1 MYTHAFTNG
10 KRKNKIC
17 ENMYAVLVLTD
28 KTTGCVC
35 VKKQTK
41 KNLNKR
47 KKTPKNGERETR
59 TTYKKKA
66 MSDMINC
73 CI

>member
-47 KKTPKNGERETR
+47 KKNPKMERER
-59 TTYKKKA
+59 HAQPIKK
-66 MSDMINC
+66 SNVRYD
-73 CI
+73 